1 MRGTPTQE
9 LKDGEFDNS
18 GPKLVQENLELTCD
32 SLLRCLPKTEWE
44 AYLNKN
50 VWRRY
55 EPNEQE
61 PNLGDEDLK
70 ANKIC
75 NSKQSGEWS
84 PNPRQYWRE

>member
-44 AYLNKN
+44 AYL
-50 VWRRY
+50 
-55 EPNEQE
+55 EQKCLE
-61 PNLGDEDLK
+61 E
-70 ANKIC
+70 I
-75 NSKQSGEWS
+75 
-84 PNPRQYWRE
+84 